1 MNKLINVKSTMIL
14 MLLLVSNVILAQEV
28 TGVVTDETGP

>member
-14 MLLLVSNVILAQEV
+14 MLLLVSNIILA
-28 TGVVTDETGP
+28 